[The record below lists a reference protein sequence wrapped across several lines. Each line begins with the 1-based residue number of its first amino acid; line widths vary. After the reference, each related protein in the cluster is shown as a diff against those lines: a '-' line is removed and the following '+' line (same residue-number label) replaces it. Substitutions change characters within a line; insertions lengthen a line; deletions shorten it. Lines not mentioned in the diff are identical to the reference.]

1 MMLLKRSLYLALVVL
16 MSACANQA
24 TETETETVDTE
35 APVQMETQEE
45 PKTGTVVQMVKLKS
59 SLDEEELL
67 KRAQERANEFRKID
81 GLVQKYYLR
90 LSGEGEF
97 AGIYIW
103 DSKESLAEF
112 KQSELAATI
121 AEAYEVIE
129 KPNVE
134 IGDILFLLR
143 E

>member
-45 PKTGTVVQMVKLKS
+45 PKTVKLKS